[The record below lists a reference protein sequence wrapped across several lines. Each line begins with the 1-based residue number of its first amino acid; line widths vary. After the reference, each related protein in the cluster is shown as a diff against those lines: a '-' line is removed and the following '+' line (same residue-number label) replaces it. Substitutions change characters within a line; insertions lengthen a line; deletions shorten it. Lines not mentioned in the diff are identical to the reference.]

1 MIVICFFALVYGLY
15 IKTTKKQSN
24 LETNL
29 IDYNL
34 NLEKGHK
41 ITDID
46 LIDNNRILFTIKN
59 NDKVYALIYDI
70 NIKSVTK
77 IDTEKMNK
85 DKNNF
90 ENNLKKLESIVDKLE
105 NGEVDLEESV
115 KLYEEGM
122 NLKKACE
129 EKLKNIESQI
139 KKIKQEN
146 NKISKEDFKLNF
158 QN

>member
-1 MIVICFFALVYGLY
+1 MSQKILKFIVIFLGILIVICFLALVYGLY

-46 LIDNNRILFTIKN
+46 MIDNNRILFTIKN

-70 NIKSVTK
+70 QTSNITK
-77 IDTEKMNK
+77 IDTADE
-85 DKNNF
+85 
-90 ENNLKKLESIVDKLE
+90 
-105 NGEVDLEESV
+105 
-115 KLYEEGM
+115 
-122 NLKKACE
+122 
-129 EKLKNIESQI
+129 
-139 KKIKQEN
+139 
-146 NKISKEDFKLNF
+146 
-158 QN
+158 

>member
-1 MIVICFFALVYGLY
+1 MSQKILKFIVIFLGILIVICFFALVYGLY

-46 LIDNNRILFTIKN
+46 MIDNNRILFTIKN

-70 NIKSVTK
+70 ETSNITK
-77 IDTEKMNK
+77 IDTSNE
-85 DKNNF
+85 
-90 ENNLKKLESIVDKLE
+90 
-105 NGEVDLEESV
+105 
-115 KLYEEGM
+115 
-122 NLKKACE
+122 
-129 EKLKNIESQI
+129 
-139 KKIKQEN
+139 
-146 NKISKEDFKLNF
+146 
-158 QN
+158 

>member
-1 MIVICFFALVYGLY
+1 MSQKILKFIVIFLGILIVICFLALVYGLY

-29 IDYNL
+29 IEYNL

-70 NIKSVTK
+70 QTSNITK
-77 IDTEKMNK
+77 IDTANE
-85 DKNNF
+85 
-90 ENNLKKLESIVDKLE
+90 
-105 NGEVDLEESV
+105 
-115 KLYEEGM
+115 
-122 NLKKACE
+122 
-129 EKLKNIESQI
+129 
-139 KKIKQEN
+139 
-146 NKISKEDFKLNF
+146 
-158 QN
+158 

>member
-1 MIVICFFALVYGLY
+1 MSQKILKFIVIFLGILIVICFLALVYGLY

-46 LIDNNRILFTIKN
+46 MIDNNWILFTIKS

-70 NIKSVTK
+70 ETSNITK
-77 IDTEKMNK
+77 IDTSNE
-85 DKNNF
+85 
-90 ENNLKKLESIVDKLE
+90 
-105 NGEVDLEESV
+105 
-115 KLYEEGM
+115 
-122 NLKKACE
+122 
-129 EKLKNIESQI
+129 
-139 KKIKQEN
+139 
-146 NKISKEDFKLNF
+146 
-158 QN
+158 

>member
-1 MIVICFFALVYGLY
+1 MSQKILKFIVIVLGILIVICFLALVYGLY

-46 LIDNNRILFTIKN
+46 MIDNNRILFTIKN

-70 NIKSVTK
+70 ETSNITK
-77 IDTEKMNK
+77 IDTSNE
-85 DKNNF
+85 
-90 ENNLKKLESIVDKLE
+90 
-105 NGEVDLEESV
+105 
-115 KLYEEGM
+115 
-122 NLKKACE
+122 
-129 EKLKNIESQI
+129 
-139 KKIKQEN
+139 
-146 NKISKEDFKLNF
+146 
-158 QN
+158 

>member
-1 MIVICFFALVYGLY
+1 MSQNILKFIVIFLGILIVICFLALVYGLY

-46 LIDNNRILFTIKN
+46 MIDNNRILFTIKS

-70 NIKSVTK
+70 ETSNITK
-77 IDTEKMNK
+77 IDTSNE
-85 DKNNF
+85 
-90 ENNLKKLESIVDKLE
+90 
-105 NGEVDLEESV
+105 
-115 KLYEEGM
+115 
-122 NLKKACE
+122 
-129 EKLKNIESQI
+129 
-139 KKIKQEN
+139 
-146 NKISKEDFKLNF
+146 
-158 QN
+158 

>member
-1 MIVICFFALVYGLY
+1 MSQKILKFIVIFLGILIVICFLALVYGLY

-46 LIDNNRILFTIKN
+46 MIDNNRILFTIKS

-70 NIKSVTK
+70 HTSNITK
-77 IDTEKMNK
+77 IDTSNE
-85 DKNNF
+85 
-90 ENNLKKLESIVDKLE
+90 
-105 NGEVDLEESV
+105 
-115 KLYEEGM
+115 
-122 NLKKACE
+122 
-129 EKLKNIESQI
+129 
-139 KKIKQEN
+139 
-146 NKISKEDFKLNF
+146 
-158 QN
+158 

>member
-1 MIVICFFALVYGLY
+1 MSQKILKFIVIFLGILIVICFLALVYGLY

-46 LIDNNRILFTIKN
+46 MIDNNLILFTIKS

-70 NIKSVTK
+70 ETSNITK
-77 IDTEKMNK
+77 IDTSNE
-85 DKNNF
+85 
-90 ENNLKKLESIVDKLE
+90 
-105 NGEVDLEESV
+105 
-115 KLYEEGM
+115 
-122 NLKKACE
+122 
-129 EKLKNIESQI
+129 
-139 KKIKQEN
+139 
-146 NKISKEDFKLNF
+146 
-158 QN
+158 